1 MNIKL
6 IKQDLEYLN
15 RLIGSWSEGE
25 IAVIEQDMAL
35 EKLKNIYNEV
45 KFAPLVAEFAQA
57 DVEPTEIAGT
67 TEHIADSQ
75 PLNEQDS
82 EEQEV
87 EVEFIFD
94 EENLSFDGLDVLFE
108 DEPAE
113 EDAPQES
120 VAIAEPEEE
129 IEPEEEDIKEEQEI
143 EPQIVTEEQDEIHE
157 PALQQVEEPQT
168 QTEIEIIPE
177 PIPEEPE
184 VITSD
189 NEKTPFDDYAISG
202 SLFGDEDIP
211 RKSPKTKHQR
221 MMSIYNEVE
230 EEEENSLEKS
240 VDISKI
246 FELDIDEDPQ
256 DEPVYQEPKDEVDT
270 IEQEEEF
277 ALYEQEEQIA
287 EFQDEEESTE
297 DFFVEEQEPQT
308 QILADVIAPNTPT
321 LADTIEAPTAL
332 ADEMVHTRIRSL
344 RDGIGINDKFLMI
357 KDLFD
362 GDADQYDNVISE
374 LDAMDSFDD
383 CMIYIVENFAWD
395 PNTDG
400 AKFIMKL
407 LERKLS

>member
-15 RLIGSWSEGE
+15 RLISSWEEGE

-45 KFAPLVAEFAQA
+45 KFAPLVAEFAQE
-57 DVEPTEIAGT
+57 DVESAIAPDNA
-67 TEHIADSQ
+67 EHITDTQ
-75 PLNEQDS
+75 PLIES
-82 EEQEV
+82 EEEEQEI

-94 EENLSFDGLDVLFE
+94 EDNLSFEAPDTLLDN
-108 DEPAE
+108 EPE
-113 EDAPQES
+113 
-120 VAIAEPEEE
+120 EEE
-129 IEPEEEDIKEEQEI
+129 IEPAEEEQKA
-143 EPQIVTEEQDEIHE
+143 EPQIIIEQKEEVERIKASVAQQPKEEAIEETVEIF
-157 PALQQVEEPQT
+157 
-168 QTEIEIIPE
+168 PE
-177 PIPEEPE
+177 PEEE
-184 VITSD
+184 ESEIVTASD
-189 NEKTPFDDYAISG
+189 AKNPFDDYALSG
-202 SLFGDEDIP
+202 SLFGDDEIP

-230 EEEENSLEKS
+230 EEEENTFEKS

-246 FELDIDEDPQ
+246 FELDAD
-256 DEPVYQEPKDEVDT
+256 DEPQFEPTHQEPKDEIDT
-270 IEQEEEF
+270 HEKEAKFIVVEPVKST
-277 ALYEQEEQIA
+277 IVA
-287 EFQDEEESTE
+287 ELE
-297 DFFVEEQEPQT
+297 EEQESQEFIIEDEPQS
-308 QILADVIAPNTPT
+308 QILADVIAPIAPT
-321 LADTIEAPTAL
+321 IADSIEAPTAL
-332 ADEMVHTRIRSL
+332 ADEMVHSRIRSL

-357 KDLFD
+357 RDLFD